1 MLHRRSVLM
10 VIGYLNGRHQ
20 FLSTVFVAYLATD
33 EYSREYVAGARRE
46 RIRWSPWLVGVYV
59 QGGKVGLMFVISATE
74 ADFRDDANKPRL
86 KQLLD
91 ETTGIKKLVNA
102 GQVSFS
108 GVLPG
113 VLCGHRMV
121 KKPVEPRVTVEVIVR
136 AEVLLRARL
145 GMDDDVP
152 VVLIGG
158 AGFIGRRVAARM
170 ADRELHI
177 VDKVLD
183 PVDGADPWYRQLQG
197 RRIVIINLASPR
209 ALTDYAD
216 YLWPEAAV
224 LNEVYPEPDADTLA
238 VLGAVGCPVFHVV
251 GMKARSWP
259 AFPRAYRGGIPCCA
273 GRLEAISEPLIAR
286 LTERSG

>member
-1 MLHRRSVLM
+1 LHRRSVLLA
-10 VIGYLNGRHQ
+10 IGYLNQRHP

-33 EYSREYVAGARRE
+33 EYSREYVAGARRKQ
-46 RIRWSPWLVGVYV
+46 IRWSPWLVGVYV
-59 QGGKVGLMFVISATE
+59 QGGKLGLMFVISATE
-74 ADFRDDANKPRL
+74 ADFRDAANKPRL
-86 KQLLD
+86 QQLLA
-91 ETTGIKKLVNA
+91 ETTGIQQLVNA
-102 GQVSFS
+102 RQISFS

-113 VLCGHRMV
+113 VFCAQRMV
-121 KKPVEPRVTVEVIVR
+121 RKPVEPRVTVEVIVR
-136 AEVLLRARL
+136 AEAMLRARL
-145 GMDDDVP
+145 AMDGDVP

-177 VDKVLD
+177 VDKVLE
-183 PVDGADPWYRQLQG
+183 PVDGVQPGQSWHRQLQG

-209 ALTDYAD
+209 ALPDYAD

-238 VLGAVGCPVFHVV
+238 ILDAVGCPVFHVV

-286 LTERSG
+286 LG